1 MALQLSRKK
10 QLFFATIIVL
20 ASLFSTLILSEF
32 ILRFRRNSIKQNA
45 HFDPGMIKY
54 DGYLGWELT
63 PNWKGRHKHHDF
75 DVMYSTNQYGFRG
88 NFDEKEG
95 QTDHRYAVVG
105 DSFTFSYGVND
116 NETFVH
122 LLNSEKSNGDI
133 YLNFGIPGY
142 STDQEYLMIKERVF
156 YFSPDMILLVVYL
169 VNDLFDN
176 ELPFPLQANHA
187 KPYFE
192 LTSNGLTL
200 KNTPVPFKNKPKVQ
214 GQKDLT
220 KIVLG
225 DEFPSNSAM
234 VRYLGRFELFRLLRL
249 SLYKTPDISL
259 RFQDRFKQP
268 LQLFTEIIEQIREE
282 CIRRKIK
289 LRLVLMP
296 GKSFIDRPGSPSE
309 QYQDY
314 LRGKIVDSKEKM
326 KVDVIDLAIL
336 LKRRYQKH
344 SGRWFHPHEGHLT
357 PEGHRVVA
365 EILAS
370 KFQ

>member
-1 MALQLSRKK
+1 MALHLSRKK
-10 QLFFATIIVL
+10 QVFFAAIIVL

-32 ILRFRRNSIKQNA
+32 ILRFRQKSIKKNA
-45 HFDPGMIKY
+45 HFDPGLIKY
-54 DGYLGWELT
+54 DRYLGWKLT

-75 DVMYSTNQYGFRG
+75 DVTYSTNQYGFRG
-88 NFDEKEG
+88 NFDEKEEL
-95 QTDHRYAVVG
+95 TSRRYAVVG

-122 LLNSEKSNGDI
+122 LLNSEKSEGNI
-133 YLNFGIPGY
+133 FLNFGVPGY
-142 STDQEYLMIKERVF
+142 STDQEYLIIKERVF
-156 YFSPDMILLVVYL
+156 YFSPDVILLVVYL
-169 VNDLFDN
+169 ANDLFDN

-200 KNTPVPFKNKPKVQ
+200 KNTPVPLKSKSKVQ

-220 KIVLG
+220 KVVFG
-225 DEFPSNSAM
+225 DEFPSSGAIE
-234 VRYLGRFELFRLLRL
+234 RYLGRFELFRLLKLNPYEAPDL
-249 SLYKTPDISL
+249 SS
-259 RFQDRFKQP
+259 RFKDRFNRP
-268 LQLFTEIIEQIREE
+268 LQLFAAIIKQIRKE
-282 CIRRKIK
+282 CIRRKIE

-296 GKSFIDRPGSPSE
+296 GKSFIDRPGSPSA
-309 QYQDY
+309 QFQDY
-314 LRGKIVDSKEKM
+314 LRGKIVDSSEKM

-344 SGRWFHPHEGHLT
+344 PGRWFHPHEGHLT

-370 KFQ
+370 KL

>member
-1 MALQLSRKK
+1 MALQISKKK
-10 QLFFATIIVL
+10 QVLFATIIVL
-20 ASLFSTLILSEF
+20 ASLFSTLIPSEL
-32 ILRFRRNSIKQNA
+32 ILRFRRQSIEKSE
-45 HFDPGMIKY
+45 HFDPGLIKY
-54 DGYLGWELT
+54 DRYLGWELT

-88 NFDEKEG
+88 NFGEKDELR
-95 QTDHRYAVVG
+95 RYAVVG

-122 LLNSEKSNGDI
+122 LLNSEKSEGNI
-133 YLNFGIPGY
+133 FLNFGVPGY
-142 STDQEYLMIKERVF
+142 STDQEYLIIKERVF
-156 YFSPDMILLVVYL
+156 YFSPDVILLVVYL
-169 VNDLFDN
+169 ANDLFDN

-200 KNTPVPFKNKPKVQ
+200 KNTPVPLINKPKAQ

-220 KIVLG
+220 KVVLG
-225 DEFPSNSAM
+225 DEFPSNNAM
-234 VRYLGRFELFRLLRL
+234 ERYLGRFELFRLLKL
-249 SLYKTPDISL
+249 NFYKTPDLSH
-259 RFQDRFKQP
+259 RFRERFKQP
-268 LQLFTEIIEQIREE
+268 LQLFKSIIEQIREE
-282 CIRRKIK
+282 CIRRKIE
-289 LRLVLMP
+289 LHLVLMP

-314 LRGKIVDSKEKM
+314 LRKKIFEMGEKIGL
-326 KVDVIDLAIL
+326 DVIDLAIL

-344 SGRWFHPHEGHLT
+344 PGRWFHPHEGHLT

-370 KFQ
+370 EFH